1 LTPPGGPHPPEFN
14 PTSAKPGYIGG
25 MTDTPSAR
33 FRASILEAFPVH
45 AARLGWTDAAFKA
58 ACEEVQL
65 SEGEAGLACP
75 HGATDLF
82 DVFADRADQAMLQG
96 LADLDLPSMRI
107 RDKVKAAVQL
117 RLEAQ
122 APYKEAARAM
132 TRALA
137 RPDRAPEAA
146 RLVWRT
152 ADLIWRALGDTST
165 DENFYTKR
173 AILSGV
179 LASTYARWFADN
191 APDSADTW
199 AFLDARIENVMQF
212 EKFKARLK
220 PISGRV
226 QEAVALA
233 ARFRYGR

>member
-1 LTPPGGPHPPEFN
+1 MNN
-14 PTSAKPGYIGG
+14 P
-25 MTDTPSAR
+25 PSAR
-33 FRASILEAFPVH
+33 FRTRILEAFPAH
-45 AARLGWTDAAFKA
+45 AARLGWTDAALKA

-65 SEGEAGLACP
+65 SEGEAALACP
-75 HGATDLF
+75 RGAVDLF
-82 DVFADRADQAMLQG
+82 DPFADRADQAMLDA
-96 LADLDLPSMRI
+96 LADLDLPAMRI
-107 RDKVKAAVQL
+107 RDKVRAAVQL

-122 APYKEAARAM
+122 SPYKEAARAM

-137 RPDRAPEAA
+137 RPDRTPEAG
-146 RLVWRT
+146 RILWRT
-152 ADLIWRALGDTST
+152 ADHIWRALGDTST

-179 LASTYARWFADN
+179 LASTYARWFTDN
-191 APDSADTW
+191 TVDDHETW

-220 PISGRV
+220 PISERV
-226 QEAVALA
+226 QEAVGVA

>member
-1 LTPPGGPHPPEFN
+1 
-14 PTSAKPGYIGG
+14 
-25 MTDTPSAR
+25 MTQSPSAR
-33 FRASILEAFPVH
+33 FRARILEAFPAH
-45 AARLGWTDAAFKA
+45 AARLGWTDAALEA
-58 ACEEVQL
+58 ACEEMQL
-65 SEGEAGLACP
+65 SEGEAALACP
-75 HGATDLF
+75 RGAADLF
-82 DVFADRADQAMLQG
+82 DAFADRADQAMLDA
-96 LADLDLPSMRI
+96 LSDLDLPSMRI
-107 RDKVKAAVQL
+107 RDKVRAAVQL

-146 RLVWRT
+146 RILWRT
-152 ADLIWRALGDTST
+152 ADRIWRALGDTST

-179 LASTYARWFADN
+179 LASTYARWFTDN
-191 APDSADTW
+191 TPDHSETW

-220 PISGRV
+220 PISERV
-226 QEAVALA
+226 QEAVGVA